1 MRDGAP
7 QEGLPE
13 ENPDSM
19 GTWPDRG
26 NSHPWCA
33 DSRERAAC
41 PEGTGRYRALPA
53 EQTEAPQGQ
62 EEGQGSLQPL
72 RPLRQ
77 RAGVPSVTPVRGCTA
92 RSHPW
97 AGTKTGA
104 TGVPRCEEATA
115 SDAGGTARQEC
126 AGARSQ
132 DRTGSHD
139 PSEDRLRALASPAAE
154 VGPLSPARLRHSRR
168 RRRVKGQE
176 HAAVGT
182 PVPVGPP
189 ALCARNGLQMGNLSH
204 ARSKT

>member
-26 NSHPWCA
+26 NPHPWCA

-92 RSHPW
+92 RSHPR

-132 DRTGSHD
+132 DRTGQG
-139 PSEDRLRALASPAAE
+139 AMT
-154 VGPLSPARLRHSRR
+154 RR
-168 RRRVKGQE
+168 RTGSGLWPRRLQRLGRSARHVCIT
-176 HAAVGT
+176 AAGS
-182 PVPVGPP
+182 G
-189 ALCARNGLQMGNLSH
+189 G
-204 ARSKT
+204 